1 MDPVV
6 ADRKVFF
13 RKYDAGH
20 KLTALDVSDG
30 STVWEYT
37 APNAFGRPVVADGR
51 LFVVRNRYIHCFGS
65 PYPPVTYN
73 YPVSAGGQDFVVT
86 LAINATPGQLDTSTL
101 ITLKKISYTLE
112 GIEQTIGSS
121 NITIPNLMLGGPYTV
136 TVDGG
141 LPLYSAPPVDN
152 GTHTSLY
159 FTYFQSVHKVEITGT
174 TVIPEFPL
182 AIVLPLLFAISL
194 IAVAIAK
201 KRLPKK

>member
-6 ADRKVFF
+6 ADGKVFF

-30 STVWEYT
+30 STVWEYK

-51 LFVVRNRYIHCFGS
+51 LFVVRSRYIHCFGS
-65 PYPPVTYN
+65 PYPPVTYH

-101 ITLKKISYTLE
+101 ITLKTMSYTLE
-112 GIEQTIGSS
+112 GIDGTIGSS
-121 NITIPNLMLGGPYTV
+121 NITIPNEMLGGPYTV

-141 LPLYSAPPVDN
+141 LPMYRASDVDN

-159 FTYFQSVHKVEITGT
+159 FTYFQSVHTVVITGT
-174 TVIPEFPL
+174 TVIPEFPS
-182 AIVLPLLFAISL
+182 AIVLPLLIAISL

-201 KRLPKK
+201 KKLPKN